1 MKAIKTVLVAASFV
15 VVAAA
20 ANAAG
25 NEDLL
30 SGYHGNT
37 PSFRT
42 YNAAPYAAI
51 PQDARGALARSHP
64 AHVRSHVQ
72 RHEDTPLTD
81 QIYGD

>member
-1 MKAIKTVLVAASFV
+1 MKTIKTALVAASFV
-15 VVAAA
+15 AVAAA
-20 ANAAG
+20 AHAAG

-37 PSFRT
+37 PSVRA

-51 PQDARGALARSHP
+51 PQDARGAFARSH
-64 AHVRSHVQ
+64 ATHVRPHVQ